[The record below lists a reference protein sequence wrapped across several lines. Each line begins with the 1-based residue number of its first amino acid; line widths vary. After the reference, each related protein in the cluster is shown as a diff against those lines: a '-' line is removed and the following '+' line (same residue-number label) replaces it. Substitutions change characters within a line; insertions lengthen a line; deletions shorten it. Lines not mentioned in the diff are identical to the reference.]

1 MQKGRENK
9 RMDLTYPQCSEAGS
23 CKPKKIETD
32 PSALKVRKANLGK
45 DDPLNS
51 DITVSIVKEKVHL
64 PSLLEAGT
72 YCRPH
77 HKSRQSFKQIMR
89 QMLILKT
96 LRKHKKGKIVFESYL
111 LSTRGHSQ
119 GLQSSEPPCVAS
131 PKNLCNQNIRT

>member
-1 MQKGRENK
+1 
-9 RMDLTYPQCSEAGS
+9 MDLTYPQCSEAGS

-77 HKSRQSFKQIMR
+77 RKSRRSFKQIMR
-89 QMLILKT
+89 RKVDFQDFEKT
-96 LRKHKKGKIVFESYL
+96 
-111 LSTRGHSQ
+111 
-119 GLQSSEPPCVAS
+119 
-131 PKNLCNQNIRT
+131 